1 MKPEILLYSLLF
13 SGTFIFAQ
21 TDIFA
26 QTEKFP
32 CKTDEMHQELFQQHP
47 EYNQGIRNAHLQL
60 EADTRAF
67 FHNGDQKSDA
77 QYVIPV
83 VFHIIHNYGPENISD
98 AQIHD
103 ALKQVN
109 LQFRKLNPDTNEIV
123 APFKPIAADIEVEF
137 RLAQLDPDGNCTSGI
152 TRTVSSLTSPGNHDV
167 KALIHWP
174 PDKYLNVYVCS
185 QAAGLAGH
193 ALLPSAADTIP
204 QWDGIVMQHSY
215 VGTIGTS
222 EYFRRTVL
230 SHEIGHFLNLQHI
243 WGGNNVPDYYYLPVA
258 QSGNCAYDDEVADT
272 PNTIGWQSC
281 NLSGNTCGELD
292 NVQNYM
298 DYAYCG
304 RMFTEGQKARMHACL
319 NSSVANRNKL
329 WQPANLIATGTDDGT
344 YYLCAAAFESDKQ
357 IACTGDTI
365 TFSDLSYHGIETRN
379 WEFYGGTASSLSDS
393 VVKVVYTNPGKYAV
407 KLTAG
412 RGSQSEEIIKKGY
425 ITILPDE
432 GLSHFH
438 RETFEDS
445 TNAAYT
451 IVHNLSPNDWQV
463 NEVSGYQSQ
472 RSIFI
477 DNYNGS
483 PGIISDFILHP
494 VNVSNLSSAV
504 ISFDVAYAQRTSSDN
519 DLLQVYISTDCGK
532 NWSIRRTL
540 NGTGTLKTVTSPVT
554 GDFTPTGNNEWKNQT
569 ATLNA
574 ASLTDDLLVRFSF
587 KSAGGNNVYI
597 DNIQISHPD
606 ELSIEKLHSDAL
618 VIYPNPSSESFTIYS
633 SGEVLEQVLLFNPE
647 GKLILEKNEIN
658 TNNFQLNTSD
668 FSIGT
673 YLISIQT
680 DQGIYKHVQ
689 VISR

>member
-1 MKPEILLYSLLF
+1 MKPRILLCTLLF
-13 SGTFIFAQ
+13 TSTF
-21 TDIFA
+21 TFA
-26 QTEKFP
+26 QTENFP
-32 CKTDEMHQELFQQHP
+32 CKTDEMHQEIFQQYSA
-47 EYNQGIRNAHLQL
+47 YNQGIINAHNRL
-60 EADTRAF
+60 EEDTRAF
-67 FHNGDQKSDA
+67 LQDGTQKSNA

-109 LQFRKLNPDTNEIV
+109 LQFRKLNSDTNEIV
-123 APFKPIAADIEVEF
+123 AAFKPIAADIEVEF

-152 TRTVSSLTSPGNHDV
+152 TRTASSLTNPGNHDV

-230 SHEIGHFLNLQHI
+230 THEIGHFLNLQHI
-243 WGGNNVPDYYYLPVA
+243 WGGNNVPNYYYLPVA
-258 QSGNCAYDDEVADT
+258 QSGNCAYDDDVADT

-304 RMFTEGQKARMHACL
+304 RMFTAGQKARMHACL

-329 WQPANLIATGTDDGT
+329 WQPSNLLATGTDDGT
-344 YYLCAAAFESDKQ
+344 FYLCAAEFTSDKQ
-357 IACTGDTI
+357 IACIGDTI
-365 TFSDLSYHGIETRN
+365 TFSDLSFHGIETRN
-379 WEFYGGTASSLSDS
+379 WEFYGGTASNLTDS
-393 VVKVVYTNPGKYAV
+393 VIKVVYTNPGKYAV
-407 KLTAG
+407 KLTVG
-412 RGSQSEEIIKKGY
+412 RGTQYEETTKKGY

-445 TNAAYT
+445 TNATYT
-451 IVHNLSPNDWQV
+451 IVHNQSPNDWQV
-463 NEVSGYQSQ
+463 TSVSGHQSQ
-472 RSIFI
+472 RSVFI
-477 DNYNGS
+477 DNFNGDA
-483 PGIISDFILHP
+483 GITSDFILHP
-494 VNVSNLSSAV
+494 VNVSTLSSAV
-504 ISFDVAYAQRTSSDN
+504 ISFDVAYAQRTTSDN
-519 DLLQVYISTDCGK
+519 DLLQIYISTDCGE

-540 NGTGTLKTVTSPVT
+540 NGIGALKTVSSTVP
-554 GDFTPTGNNEWKNQT
+554 GNFIPAGSNEWKNQT
-569 ATLNA
+569 ATINT
-574 ASLTDDLLVRFSF
+574 ASLVDDLLVRFSF
-587 KSAGGNNVYI
+587 RSAGGNNIYI
-597 DNIQISHPD
+597 DNIQVSHPD
-606 ELSIEKLHSDAL
+606 QLTIKDLNSGELLL
-618 VIYPNPSSESFTIYS
+618 YPNPSNDYVTIHS
-633 SGEVLEQVLLFNPE
+633 TNELLERVLLFNPE
-647 GKLILEKNEIN
+647 GKLVLEKSGVNARD
-658 TNNFQLNTSD
+658 FQLNTSD
-668 FSIGT
+668 FSVGT

-680 DQGIYKHVQ
+680 DQGIHQ
-689 VISR
+689 HIHIISR